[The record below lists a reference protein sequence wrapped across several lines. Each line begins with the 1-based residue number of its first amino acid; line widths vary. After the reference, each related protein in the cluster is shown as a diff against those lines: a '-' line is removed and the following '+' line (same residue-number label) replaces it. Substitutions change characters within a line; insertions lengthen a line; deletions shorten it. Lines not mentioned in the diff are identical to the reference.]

1 MFFRRE
7 KPHVPSFDERV
18 EALRQARFSVQQLA
32 PGRVRVS
39 RGICAAGVEDV
50 PGAAPKV
57 GRAGVVVDGEIAEVE
72 HGGYQ
77 MFLRTPNGKRVPA
90 LAQQLKAL
98 HAFEEDLREAL
109 GLLSLYNLSLGTI
122 ADRHMYDRVE
132 DRDRG
137 VPHRPWQR

>member
-7 KPHVPSFDERV
+7 KPHVPSFDERI
-18 EALRQARFSVQQLA
+18 EALRHARFSVQQQA
-32 PGRVRVS
+32 PGRVRVI
-39 RGICAAGVEDV
+39 RGICAADVEDV
-50 PGAAPKV
+50 PGAQPKV
-57 GRAGVVVDGEIAEVE
+57 GRAGVVVDGQIAQVE

-77 MFLRTPNGKRVPA
+77 MFLRTPSGTRVPA
-90 LAQQLKAL
+90 LAQQLKDL

-109 GLLSLYNLSLGTI
+109 GLLSLYNLSLGTT